1 MRVVPGGK
9 AGLTECRAGRWAG
22 RWAGVLAA
30 TRVGGHAGSERE
42 RTFREIRR
50 GTREKN
56 IGEDTMTLNLKW
68 KHRCHR
74 AMDSTSS
81 T

>member
-1 MRVVPGGK
+1 VRVVPGGK

-56 IGEDTMTLNLKW
+56 IGGHNDLKP
-68 KHRCHR
+68 
-74 AMDSTSS
+74 
-81 T
+81 